1 MTDIISQNIADV
13 KKRFL
18 QLHPVNATSGG
29 GFSFKNG
36 LPLIKFDIASSQLPL
51 YMDGSS
57 LRLSGNFTAWQGAAG
72 NVNLTNTELN
82 FLDGFCGVNQCIESV
97 TIYSKRLNETL
108 ERINTYYRLCPSI
121 VSGTHACKDI
131 ETRHSNYGNQHCT
144 APLTRPGL
152 NTYNGF
158 NGVGAVPAANQRG
171 IDFSIPLYAGI
182 LNSGQ
187 DIDLS
192 SISGQGGMV
201 VEVLLRSDVGVI
213 FGANATA
220 NTASYQLSNLALTVP
235 VYELG
240 GIGAQQVQ
248 GQVNQFNFNSWSSMF
263 QTLNASDSVIAM
275 TPGLSRVSSILM
287 NFITASDLGNQ
298 AFNSSRLGGIAE
310 TRQLRWSKNGAL
322 FPLQYRLETV
332 AQGNND
338 TAKVNVNNPQSY
350 HTYSVNADLFRNYL
364 EGLTTDGYNKVRNCM
379 SAYNNWAGGSTDR
392 GQNSGRTGIL
402 PSCSDGVAMLY
413 DRFGSGVNF
422 QQMVWSIQLQTSAT
436 NLLEITDGVTGIAP
450 AVPAVNIAN
459 NIDGTAAT
467 AQACSIFYL
476 NKNTLLLSPEGINV
490 VR

>member
-1 MTDIISQNIADV
+1 MTDVIGQNIGDV

-29 GFSFKNG
+29 VFSFKNG
-36 LPLIKFDIASSQLPL
+36 LPLIKFDIASSQMPL

-57 LRLSGNFTAWQGAAG
+57 LRLSGNFTARQGAAG
-72 NVNLTNTELN
+72 TTALTNTDLN
-82 FLDGFCGVNQCIESV
+82 FLDGFCGINQCIESV

-121 VSGTHACKDI
+121 VSGTNACKDI
-131 ETRHSNYGNQHCT
+131 ETRHSNYGGQHCT
-144 APLTRPGL
+144 TPLTRPGL
-152 NTYNGF
+152 
-158 NGVGAVPAANQRG
+158 
-171 IDFSIPLYAGI
+171 I
-182 LNSGQ
+182 
-187 DIDLS
+187 
-192 SISGQGGMV
+192 
-201 VEVLLRSDVGVI
+201 GVI
-213 FGANATA
+213 FGAQATA
-220 NTASYQLSNLALTVP
+220 NQASYQLANLVLTVP

-240 GIGAQQVQ
+240 GAPAQQVQ
-248 GQVNQFNFNSWSSMF
+248 GQVSQFNFNSWSSMF
-263 QTLNASDSVIAM
+263 QTLNSSDSVIAM

-298 AFNSSRLGGIAE
+298 AFNSARLGNVAE

-338 TAKVNVNNPQSY
+338 TAKVNVNNAQSF

-364 EGLTTDGYNKVRNCM
+364 EGLTTDGYAKVRNCM
-379 SAYNNWAGGSTDR
+379 SAYNNWSGGSTDR
-392 GQNSGRTGIL
+392 AQNSGRTGIL
-402 PSCSDGVAMLY
+402 PSCSDGLAMLY

-436 NLLEITDGVTGIAP
+436 NQLEITDGVTGIAP
-450 AVPAVNIAN
+450 AVAAVNIAN

-467 AQACSIFYL
+467 AQAVSIFYL
-476 NKNTLLLSPEGINV
+476 NKNTLLLSPQGINV